1 MNLSVFSS
9 VLDAIV
15 PKKYEVF
22 YALNGSLF
30 RVEGV
35 ILSVVL
41 YDEVEPDIERLI
53 LHTDIDPWV
62 DIDMSCI
69 QQIKEII

>member
-9 VLDAIV
+9 VLDAIT
-15 PKKYEVF
+15 PRKYEVF
-22 YALNGSLF
+22 YTLNGKLF
-30 RVEGV
+30 RVVGI

-41 YDEVEPDIERLI
+41 YDEMEPDIERLI

-62 DIDMSCI
+62 DIEMSCV
-69 QQIKEII
+69 QQIKEIE